1 MRTPQ
6 RQPGAGLTG
15 LTGLLGALLAQP
27 QRFDFFQA
35 VRLLEQWLRSGAG
48 TTPPPEAS
56 SQPWPEPPPESSP
69 DPQDAPRLRYRN
81 RLSLAFPPGEIGS
94 IAQADGH
101 LDVTPAFIGLLGSG
115 GALPHHYTER
125 IAAHE
130 QREAD
135 DGPRAFLDLLS
146 HRAIAMFCQAWAI
159 HRPECM
165 EDAGGDDGYLAK
177 LLLLAGTQ
185 PPPEGIIDRET
196 IARYATQIR
205 TRTVSHDVMTGMLTE
220 YFGVPVKVEPLIGV
234 WETLPAPQQAQLGRS
249 HCSLQQGVLLGARI
263 NRCDTL
269 ARIRIGPLDRNG
281 FERFL
286 PQGPGAA
293 ALQAVLASFCT
304 VGIAF
309 EVRLILR
316 AADARGFRLHPTEP
330 EGGARLGVTAFL
342 LASPS
347 PCGREDASYLLKP

>member
-6 RQPGAGLTG
+6 RQPDAGLMELAGLTG
-15 LTGLLGALLAQP
+15 LIQALLSEP

-35 VRLLEQWLRSGAG
+35 VRLLEQWLRSDAQA
-48 TTPPPEAS
+48 P
-56 SQPWPEPPPESSP
+56 
-69 DPQDAPRLRYRN
+69 APRLRYRN

-94 IAQADGH
+94 IARADGM
-101 LDVTPAFIGLLGSG
+101 LDITPAFMGLLGSS

-130 QREAD
+130 QREGD

-146 HRAIAMFCQAWAI
+146 DRALAMFCQAWAT

-165 EDAGGDDGYLAK
+165 QAADGVDAYLVK
-177 LLLLAGTQ
+177 LLHLAGAKPQ
-185 PPPEGIIDRET
+185 HSPIDRET

-205 TRTVSHDVMTGMLTE
+205 SRTVSHDVMTGMLTE
-220 YFGVPVKVEPLIGV
+220 YFGVPAKVEPLIGV

-249 HCSLQQGVLLGARI
+249 HCALRQGVLLGARI

-269 ARIRIGPLDRNG
+269 ARIRIGPLTKTG

-286 PQGPGAA
+286 PHAPGAE
-293 ALQAVLASFCT
+293 ALQAMLATFCT
-304 VGIAF
+304 TGIAF
-309 EVRLILR
+309 EVQLVLR
-316 AADARGFRLHPTEP
+316 AADAQGFSLSRTEP
-330 EGGARLGVTAFL
+330 QGGARLGVNAFL
-342 LASPS
+342 LAAPS
-347 PCGREDASYLLKP
+347 ACDREDASYVLRP

>member
-6 RQPGAGLTG
+6 RQSRAGLTG
-15 LTGLLGALLAQP
+15 LIGSLLAEP
-27 QRFDFFQA
+27 QRFDFFQV

-48 TTPPPEAS
+48 ATPP
-56 SQPWPEPPPESSP
+56 PEPPPEPSS
-69 DPQDAPRLRYRN
+69 DAGHAPRLRYRN

-94 IAQADGH
+94 IAQAGDH
-101 LDVTPAFIGLLGSG
+101 LDVTPAFIGLLGST

-130 QREAD
+130 QCEGD
-135 DGPRAFLDLLS
+135 DSPRAFLDMLS
-146 HRAIAMFCQAWAI
+146 HRAVAMFCQAWAT

-165 EDAGGDDGYLAK
+165 EDADGDGYLAK

-185 PPPEGIIDRET
+185 PPPEGILDRET

-234 WETLPAPQQAQLGRS
+234 WETLPARQQAQLGRS

-269 ARIRIGPLDRNG
+269 ARIRIGPLDRAG

-286 PQGPGAA
+286 PHGPGAA
-293 ALQAVLASFCT
+293 ALRAMLATFCT

-309 EVRLILR
+309 ETRLIQR
-316 AADARGFRLHPTEP
+316 AADAHGFTLHPTEP
-330 EGGARLGVTAFL
+330 EGGARLGVNAFL
-342 LASPS
+342 LAGRSARD
-347 PCGREDASYLLKP
+347 REDASYLLKP